1 MRSQKPEFILAG
13 SSGPS
18 GPLLERPRMP
28 VGLKQPHDVALIK
41 GFPAGV
47 TCSPNAYPWILSA
60 TILASSMVFIDG
72 SAVNLALPVL
82 QTELHATNVDA
93 QWIIEAYALF
103 LASLMLVGGSLGDR
117 LGRKRVFLWGVIGFA
132 AASALCASVQ
142 TATQLIVARAVQGMA
157 SALLTPGS
165 LSILGASFD
174 ERQRGKAIGTWSS
187 FSALTAVI
195 GPLVGGVIVQHA
207 SWRWIFL
214 INVPLAIGAIVAT
227 VRWVPES
234 RDDHQ
239 VRGVDWPGALLAT
252 LGLGAVVYA
261 LITAGGVGWS
271 PTITAWL
278 LGGVIL
284 LVVFAMVEA
293 KVPAPMMPPSLF
305 SSRTFSV
312 INLQTLMLYAAL
324 GGALF
329 LLPFDLILI
338 QHYSPTA
345 AGAAFL
351 PFVVLLTLLS
361 PWAGSLC
368 TSIGAKIPL
377 VVGSTIAALAL
388 AGFALPSIG
397 GTYWTTFFAPT
408 VVLGLGMALVVAP
421 LTTAVMDSVDKDHF
435 GVASGINN
443 AVSRT
448 ASLLAVATL
457 SLVVAGTFNERL
469 SQQLASIAPSPQ
481 IAAAVDAQR
490 PKLAAAQ
497 APQTA
502 SKEVQQQ
509 IDHAIAASY
518 VSGFRL
524 AMVLAALLAL
534 IGAGCAAFG
543 LPSGHRARSYV
554 GKVTP

>member
-1 MRSQKPEFILAG
+1 MNPR
-13 SSGPS
+13 
-18 GPLLERPRMP
+18 RMP
-28 VGLKQPHDVALIK
+28 VGLKHPSDTAIIQSTSVGP
-41 GFPAGV
+41 
-47 TCSPNAYPWILSA
+47 TCPRNAYPWILGA

-82 QTELHATNVDA
+82 QTDLHATNVEA

-117 LGRKRVFLWGVIGFA
+117 LGRKRIFLWGVVGFA
-132 AASALCASVQ
+132 VASALCAAVHS
-142 TATQLIVARAVQGMA
+142 ATQLIAARAVQGMA

-195 GPLVGGVIVQHA
+195 GPMLGGFIVQHA

-214 INVPLAIGAIVAT
+214 INIPLAIGAIVAA

-234 RDDHQ
+234 RDDHR
-239 VRGVDWPGALLAT
+239 VHGVDWSGALLAT
-252 LGLGAVVYA
+252 FGLGAVVYA
-261 LITAGGVGWS
+261 LIAAGGLGWT
-271 PTITAWL
+271 PAIIVWFVM
-278 LGGVIL
+278 GVIL
-284 LVVFAMVEA
+284 LVAFAIVEA

-305 SSRTFSV
+305 SSRTFSA
-312 INLQTLMLYAAL
+312 INLQTLMLYGAL

-351 PFVVLLTLLS
+351 PFVALLSLLS
-361 PWAGSLC
+361 PWVGGLS

-377 VVGSTIAALAL
+377 VVGSMTTAIAL

-397 GTYWTTFFAPT
+397 GSYWTTFFAPT
-408 VVLGLGMALVVAP
+408 VVLGFGMALVVAP
-421 LTTAVMDSVDKDHF
+421 LTTAVMDSVDKNHF

-457 SLVVAGTFNERL
+457 SLVVASTFNQRL
-469 SQQLASIAPSPQ
+469 SQQLVAIAPSPQ
-481 IAAAVDAQR
+481 IATAVDAQR

-502 SKEVQQQ
+502 PKEMQQQ
-509 IDHAIAASY
+509 IAHAIAESY

-524 AMVLAALLAL
+524 AMLLAALLAL
-534 IGAGCAAFG
+534 AGAGCAAFG
-543 LPSGHRARSYV
+543 LPSAHGVRAFAQ
-554 GKVTP
+554 KK